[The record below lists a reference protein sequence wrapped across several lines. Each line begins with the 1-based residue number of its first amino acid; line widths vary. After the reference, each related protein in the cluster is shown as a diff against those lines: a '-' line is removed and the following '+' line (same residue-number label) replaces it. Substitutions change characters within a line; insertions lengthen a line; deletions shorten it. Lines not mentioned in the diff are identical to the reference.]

1 MDAFADSDI
10 GFAVCTWD
18 TTEEYCQCRLGTAM
32 LPTEEYSFLCPPVA
46 KQPGVYFEGFYLAI
60 NAPNVTLALSILI
73 CSSSSRRSSSFTLES
88 QLHLSIFDISLGLL
102 VSLRSF
108 ISSLS
113 LYVFR
118 FLIGYSGYF
127 YEIQCIFWTCGIW
140 NGNGYSHF
148 LSEKRIANL
157 FIENQ
162 WRFIELNYWI
172 SSPNRMREKF
182 LLILTNGTGM
192 CVIRSNLRN
201 YAFYDESAE
210 VKRKGGERR
219 KKKERKYREVII
231 TSACRGFADE
241 V

>member
-1 MDAFADSDI
+1 MPMYSASLNVFKLSPSNGRFCRQWHWI
-10 GFAVCTWD
+10 CRVHLRHGRGVLPV
-18 TTEEYCQCRLGTAM
+18 CRLGTAM

-60 NAPNVTLALSILI
+60 NAPNATLALSILI

-88 QLHLSIFDISLGLL
+88 QLHLSIFDISLGLP

-108 ISSLS
+108 VSSLS

-127 YEIQCIFWTCGIW
+127 YEIQCILWTCGIW

-157 FIENQ
+157 LIENQ

-210 VKRKGGERR
+210 VKEKGEKRR
-219 KKKERKYREVII
+219 KENTVK
-231 TSACRGFADE
+231 
-241 V
+241 

>member
-1 MDAFADSDI
+1 MHR
-10 GFAVCTWD
+10 T
-18 TTEEYCQCRLGTAM
+18 
-32 LPTEEYSFLCPPVA
+32 
-46 KQPGVYFEGFYLAI
+46 
-60 NAPNVTLALSILI
+60 
-73 CSSSSRRSSSFTLES
+73 
-88 QLHLSIFDISLGLL
+88 LHLHFLYWSARPPHGGAVRSPSNPSFIFQSSIFPSDCRFHCDL
-102 VSLRSF
+102 SF
-108 ISSLS
+108 P
-113 LYVFR
+113 LYPCTFFR

-127 YEIQCIFWTCGIW
+127 YEIQCILWTCGIW

-157 FIENQ
+157 LIENQ

-210 VKRKGGERR
+210 VKEKGEKRR
-219 KKKERKYREVII
+219 KENTVK
-231 TSACRGFADE
+231 
-241 V
+241 

>member
-60 NAPNVTLALSILI
+60 NAPNATLALSILI

-88 QLHLSIFDISLGLL
+88 QLHLSIFDISPGLL

-157 FIENQ
+157 LIENQ

-182 LLILTNGTGM
+182 LLILTN
-192 CVIRSNLRN
+192 RN
-201 YAFYDESAE
+201 VCNSFKPPQLCFLWW
-210 VKRKGGERR
+210 KRRGKEKRGGKE
-219 KKKERKYREVII
+219 KKEGKKIPWSNHYE
-231 TSACRGFADE
+231 CM
-241 V
+241 